1 MSDNCDYNF
10 GTFDD
15 FGVKMTKKVSNNM
28 ILMSK
33 YKGKHG
39 GKQGRKIRAGASP
52 PPFRAMPKR
61 KHFFFRR
68 ASLRAVKI
76 LLLMTLHSFSL
87 EESCCS
93 SIWFSTCSSSESLW
107 LVSFNYCQRERVL
120 LHLLATIW
128 KGGENCQE
136 DQNQGNSFLE
146 LFVSGAKAQGVRK
159 CVISRNLSE
168 WRLFNFT

>member
-1 MSDNCDYNF
+1 MYYTVLYSTSFCNTIDLKSYLNEHCSLQIDN
-10 GTFDD
+10 
-15 FGVKMTKKVSNNM
+15 
-28 ILMSK
+28 K
-33 YKGKHG
+33 YDNINAMN
-39 GKQGRKIRAGASP
+39 IRT
-52 PPFRAMPKR
+52 
-61 KHFFFRR
+61 
-68 ASLRAVKI
+68 VKI
-76 LLLMTLHSFSL
+76 LLMTLHSFSL

-107 LVSFNYCQRERVL
+107 LVSFNYCQRERVR

-136 DQNQGNSFLE
+136 DLNQGNSFLE

-159 CVISRNLSE
+159 CVISRKLLLSE

>member
-1 MSDNCDYNF
+1 MYYTVLYSTSLCNTTDLKSYLNEHCSLQIDN
-10 GTFDD
+10 
-15 FGVKMTKKVSNNM
+15 
-28 ILMSK
+28 K
-33 YKGKHG
+33 YDNINAMN
-39 GKQGRKIRAGASP
+39 IRT
-52 PPFRAMPKR
+52 
-61 KHFFFRR
+61 
-68 ASLRAVKI
+68 VKI

-159 CVISRNLSE
+159 CVISRKLHLSE